1 MKKCN
6 QCGAWIDFVTTQA
19 GRHMPV
25 EPRPVVI
32 VPNRGAD
39 TFITRDG
46 KMIRGQ
52 RALPRMEGFGNI
64 AVYVPHWAR
73 CGKGQP
79 RQKSV
84 AQMRAMRER
93 GLA

>member
-32 VPNRGAD
+32 MPNRGTD
-39 TFITRDG
+39 TFITPDG

-52 RALPRMEGFGNI
+52 RSLVRVEGFGNI
-64 AVYVPHWAR
+64 AAYVPHWAWCR
-73 CGKGQP
+73 KEQP
-79 RQKSV
+79 RRVKTAV
-84 AQMRAMRER
+84 TAEMAVT
-93 GLA
+93 G